1 MKSVLWTLT
10 VCVSVSAS
18 VGAQSIAESSQ
29 GASSAVSPVVNQSG
43 AVQERMVSVSDALE
57 VIAPKMPSALSRAK
71 NQLSDTISLA
81 ALEHRIPPAAQKE
94 ADKGA
99 NAARKGRVQEAL
111 ARYENAVSIDPD
123 YLLARMNLGGLYL
136 RTGADAKAAEQFQAV
151 LRIDP
156 RTAGAYAGLGT
167 AELALG
173 DPAAAETAARKAI
186 EMDGALQV
194 GRYVLGAS
202 LAAQRK
208 SDNEAVAN
216 LVKAT
221 DIFPRARL
229 LAARILAA
237 SGHLAAARTQLEQ
250 YLTAEPAEHG
260 GEVKSWLAGL
270 TRQ

>member
-10 VCVSVSAS
+10 LSVCVSASA
-18 VGAQSIAESSQ
+18 GAQSAADE
-29 GASSAVSPVVNQSG
+29 P
-43 AVQERMVSVSDALE
+43 MVSVSDALE
-57 VIAPKMPSALSRAK
+57 VIAPKMPSALSRVK
-71 NQLSDTISLA
+71 NELGDTVSLA
-81 ALEHRIPPAAQKE
+81 ALAHRTPPVAQKE

-99 NAARKGRVQEAL
+99 NAARKGRVSEAL
-111 ARYENAVSIDPD
+111 AHYENAVSIDPD

-136 RTGADAKAAEQFQAV
+136 RTGANAKAAEQFQAV
-151 LRIDP
+151 LRMDA

-194 GRYVLGAS
+194 ARYVLGAS

-208 SDNEAVAN
+208 RDTEAVAN
-216 LVKAT
+216 LDKAT
-221 DIFPRARL
+221 GMFPRARL

-237 SGHLAAARTQLEQ
+237 SGHPAAARTQLEQ

-270 TRQ
+270 QAQPATAAQQ